1 MSQPEVPTR
10 TAPDPLPWETPS
22 TAMPSRRP
30 LLPPIA
36 LTIVFALVCLRL
48 GFWQLGR
55 LDQRRTW
62 NSHLA
67 QRFAAA
73 PIDVGALPADSAA
86 GHYRR
91 VSAHGRFDFEKQV
104 ALATRSFQGSP
115 GVHLLTPLRL
125 DNGATVMVNRGWVY
139 APDATTID
147 AAKWRERDGDTVT
160 ITGYAETWSGRE
172 TVPVPDRQ
180 RVVRALD
187 SSAVVRLVGGP
198 VLAYY
203 IAQTSDSARG
213 PTRPVRLG
221 EPVLSDG
228 SHKSYAI
235 QWFSFAL
242 VALVG
247 GALLVREEL
256 VRRRASA

>member
-1 MSQPEVPTR
+1 
-10 TAPDPLPWETPS
+10 
-22 TAMPSRRP
+22 MPSRRP
-30 LLPPIA
+30 LLPPIV
-36 LTIVFALVCLRL
+36 LTIVFALVCIRL

-55 LDQRRTW
+55 LEERRTW
-62 NSHLA
+62 NSHLE
-67 QRFAAA
+67 QRLAAA
-73 PIDVGALPADSAA
+73 PIAVTALPADSTA

-91 VSAHGRFDFEKQV
+91 VQAHGRFDFDKQV

-125 DNGATVMVNRGWVY
+125 DGGATVMVNRGWVY
-139 APDATTID
+139 APDAMTVD
-147 AAKWRERDGDTVT
+147 AAKWREREGERVTV
-160 ITGYAETWSGRE
+160 IGYAETWSGRE
-172 TVPVPDRQ
+172 TVPVADGQ
-180 RVVRALD
+180 RIVRALD
-187 SSAVVRLVGGP
+187 SAAVARLVGEP
-198 VLAYY
+198 VLGYY

-213 PTRPVRLG
+213 NTRPVRLS

-228 SHKSYAI
+228 SHRSYAI

-247 GALLVREEL
+247 GTLLVREEL

>member
-1 MSQPEVPTR
+1 
-10 TAPDPLPWETPS
+10 
-22 TAMPSRRP
+22 MPNRHP
-30 LLPPIA
+30 LLLPIA
-36 LTIVFALVCLRL
+36 LTIVFALVCVRL

-55 LDQRRTW
+55 LEERRIW
-62 NSHLA
+62 NSHLE
-67 QRFAAA
+67 QRLTAA
-73 PIDVGALPADSAA
+73 PIAVSALPADSAT

-91 VSAHGRFDFEKQV
+91 VSAHGHFDFERQV

-125 DNGATVMVNRGWVY
+125 ADGTTVMVNRGWVY
-139 APDATTID
+139 APDAMTID
-147 AAKWRERDGDTVT
+147 AAKWREREGDTVT
-160 ITGYAETWSGRE
+160 VTGYAETWSGRE
-172 TVPVPDRQ
+172 TVPVPSRQ

-187 SSAVVRLVGGP
+187 SLAVARLVGAP
-198 VLAYY
+198 ILPYY
-203 IAQTSDSARG
+203 VAQTSDSARS

-228 SHKSYAI
+228 SHGSYAI

-242 VALVG
+242 IALVG
-247 GALLVREEL
+247 GTLLVREEL

>member
-1 MSQPEVPTR
+1 
-10 TAPDPLPWETPS
+10 
-22 TAMPSRRP
+22 MPSRRP

-48 GFWQLGR
+48 GVWQLGR
-55 LDQRRTW
+55 LEERRTW
-62 NSHLA
+62 NRHLE
-67 QRFAAA
+67 QRLVAA
-73 PIDVGALPADSAA
+73 PVAVTALPPDSAA

-91 VSAHGRFDFEKQV
+91 VSARGRFDFDKQV
-104 ALATRSFQGSP
+104 SLATRSFQGSP

-125 DNGATVMVNRGWVY
+125 EEGPIVMVNRGWVY
-139 APDATTID
+139 APDAMTID
-147 AAKWRERDGDTVT
+147 AAKWRERAGDTVT
-160 ITGYAETWSGRE
+160 VFGYAETWSGRE
-172 TVPVPDRQ
+172 TVPVAERQ

-187 SSAVVRLVGGP
+187 SSAVARLVGEP
-198 VLAYY
+198 VVGYY

-213 PTRPVRLG
+213 SERPVRLS

-228 SHKSYAI
+228 SHRSYAI

-247 GALLVREEL
+247 GTLLVREEL